1 MFCYYSATLVP
12 SLLAVDVASELVSL
26 FVLVELES
34 FSSESGS
41 LAQSGN
47 SGKGSSSWGANSA
60 PHLLHQPSP

>member
-47 SGKGSSSWGANSA
+47 SGKSSSS
-60 PHLLHQPSP
+60 